1 MDIGAEALIKS
12 ALNSYT
18 ANRPCGITLG
28 KETQQKTRGLLI
40 AFEGID
46 ASGKTTQ
53 AEMLQRW
60 IGNSSSVF
68 TREPSTGRIGK
79 FTKKEVRKNEDKFSD
94 TAIQMLFIADRI
106 DHLDRTIMPMLE
118 RGMTVITDRY
128 MYSTMT
134 YGAAHG
140 MDMEALMQIHSSLR
154 VPEADAIFYL
164 KISPE
169 TAMARAHQRLLTLD
183 ERFENIKSQA
193 EISKAYDKLIAMNPE
208 RWITIDA
215 EKPMD
220 QVQRQ
225 ILEEWKK
232 LAGRVRA

>member
-1 MDIGAEALIKS
+1 MVVEGLIKS

-18 ANRPCGITLG
+18 ANSHCGITLG
-28 KETQQKTRGLLI
+28 KETQQRKRGLLV

-60 IGNSSSVF
+60 VGNASSVF
-68 TREPSTGRIGK
+68 TREPSAGRIGK
-79 FTKKEVRKNEDKFSD
+79 FTKKEVRKNDDKFSD
-94 TAIQMLFIADRI
+94 TAIQMLFIADRV
-106 DHLDRTIMPMLE
+106 DHLDRTIRPMME
-118 RGMTVITDRY
+118 KGMTVITDRY

-140 MDMEALMQIHSSLR
+140 IDMESLIRIHASLR

-193 EISKAYDKLIAMNPE
+193 EISRAYDRLIAMNPE
-208 RWITIDA
+208 RWIIIDA

-220 QVQRQ
+220 HVQRQ
-225 ILEEWKK
+225 ILEEWKRLSERFK
-232 LAGRVRA
+232 A